1 MNLTTYLQHDS
12 HIHGEYII
20 FAPNR
25 DAESLKLIK
34 QFNLSIVQNSA
45 QIKLQNNSI
54 FDDGGHNDSAQ
65 GLTENWQIVL
75 HFQPLSKFW
84 VGPNPYVVLTSEQT

>member
-1 MNLTTYLQHDS
+1 MGCCLRSIFSVSIYGYELDNLQHDS

-34 QFNLSIVQNSA
+34 QFNICIVQNSA

-65 GLTENWQIVL
+65 GLTEN
-75 HFQPLSKFW
+75 
-84 VGPNPYVVLTSEQT
+84 